1 MSLVLLTGQGEER
14 LPQREALGVG
24 ILPLLFV
31 NTRSYLITVRHVN
44 FGKLSFKSRHMDKI
58 KSRNVFSNNMYQSIR
73 FSMLTKINKAA
84 YNLKESFKCNH
95 IILLREIEL
104 IIYMSLRRKSLRRLR
119 KTQIH

>member
-14 LPQREALGVG
+14 LSQREALGFG

-31 NTRSYLITVRHVN
+31 NTSSYLVSVCHVN
-44 FGKLSFKSRHMDKI
+44 FGKLIFKSRHMDKI
-58 KSRNVFSNNMYQSIR
+58 KSINVFNNNMYQSIR
-73 FSMLTKINKAA
+73 FSMLTKVNKAA

-104 IIYMSLRRKSLRRLR
+104 IIYMSLRRESLRSLR